1 MDEACLVRRCL
12 DGDDAAFATLVERHK
27 LMVYNIVDRMVGA
40 DAADDL
46 AQEAFVRVHQGLAG
60 FRGDAKLSTWI
71 YRITYRL
78 CLEALQRRARSGVTV
93 PLSEE
98 HAEETEAGPVAAPL
112 PVTDAGFAQAEAR
125 QAVEHGLAQLPA
137 HYRMALTLFYLQERR
152 YDEIAE
158 VMELPMGTVKTY
170 LHRAKAQLRE
180 HLIELEAEP

>member
-1 MDEACLVRRCL
+1 MGGFVAYSSA
-12 DGDDAAFATLVERHK
+12 DGPAPGPEWLR
-27 LMVYNIVDRMVGA
+27 DRLGIDYFDHV
-40 DAADDL
+40 
-46 AQEAFVRVHQGLAG
+46 
-60 FRGDAKLSTWI
+60 
-71 YRITYRL
+71 
-78 CLEALQRRARSGVTV
+78 
-93 PLSEE
+93 
-98 HAEETEAGPVAAPL
+98 VAAYIVGDSSKDADLEQLQALRGLKTLFLLAPNVTDAGL
-112 PVTDAGFAQAEAR
+112 EHVGRLRDLDMLWLGGPAITDAGFAQAEAR